1 MMIHESFQ
9 TVVGQINWNAPMFR
23 LYEKANRNGTW
34 NPADI
39 DFSQDQEDFHNMTAD
54 DKMTVIAL
62 VSSFSAGE
70 EAVTIDILPMIQAMA
85 RQGRLEDTLFLT
97 TFAHDEAKHTE
108 MFSRW
113 QAAVGVGDMNLSVFH
128 SDSYKR
134 IFYEELPKSMHR
146 LSTDD
151 SPEAVIQAAAVYNL
165 IVEGTLA
172 ETGYHAFRQIFKK
185 AGLLPGIL
193 QGIDYLNLD
202 EGRHIQFGIYTIQ
215 RLVAGNDSMYQAFTR
230 YMEKLWPHAFGVVEH
245 LTSLAVEQRKQKWV
259 NTSLEIDPDLMRD
272 YAQKQYKIR
281 MSKIKRAQKFENA
294 AQLEAAIDVAG
305 ELEMEELA
313 IEELA

>member
-1 MMIHESFQ
+1 MIHERFQ
-9 TVVGQINWNAPMFR
+9 TVVSQINWNAPMFR
-23 LYEKANRNGTW
+23 LYEKANRLGTW

-39 DFSQDQEDFHNMTAD
+39 DFSQDVEDFNNMTAD
-54 DKMTVIAL
+54 DKMTAIAL

-70 EAVTIDILPMIQAMA
+70 EAVTLDILPMIEAMA
-85 RQGRLEDTLFLT
+85 RQGRLEDTLYLT

-108 MFSRW
+108 LFSRW
-113 QAAVGVGDMNLSVFH
+113 QAAVGVAQMDLSIFH

-151 SPEAVIQAAAVYNL
+151 SPEAVIRAACVYNL

-172 ETGYHAFRQIFKK
+172 ETGYYAFRQIFKK

-215 RLVAGNDSMYQAFTR
+215 RLVIGNDKLYQTFSN
-230 YMEKLWPHAFGVVEH
+230 YMDELSPHAFGVVDY
-245 LTSLAVEQRKQKWV
+245 LTTLAVEQRKQKWS
-259 NTSLEIDPDLMRD
+259 NAQLEIDPDLMRN
-272 YAQKQYKIR
+272 YSRKQYKIR
-281 MSKIKRAQKFENA
+281 LSKIERAKKFENV
-294 AQLEAAIDVAG
+294 AQLEAALAADG
-305 ELEMEELA
+305 ELSGEEA
-313 IEELA
+313 PVEEPA